1 VSLADPF
8 AARGLARAVRSPGVG
23 WAAGVADAG
32 SSELAE
38 VGGGEERGEGDAGRP
53 SEDNDLVAVVS
64 VFGGNCAARLLAD
77 RQSACDPLRNISR
90 VGHHGPADGWQMRHA
105 SRFIFGITSLLQSNS
120 VGEGHALN

>member
-1 VSLADPF
+1 
-8 AARGLARAVRSPGVG
+8 
-23 WAAGVADAG
+23 VADAG

-77 RQSACDPLRNISR
+77 RQSACDPLLTCAGLP
-90 VGHHGPADGWQMRHA
+90 VLVVADHLVA
-105 SRFIFGITSLLQSNS
+105 LL
-120 VGEGHALN
+120 